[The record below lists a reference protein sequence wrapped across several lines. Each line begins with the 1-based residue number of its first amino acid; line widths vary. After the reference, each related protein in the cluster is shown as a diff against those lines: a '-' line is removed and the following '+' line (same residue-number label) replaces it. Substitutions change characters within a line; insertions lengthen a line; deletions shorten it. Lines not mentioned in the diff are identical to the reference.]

1 MQKNDIIEQGTMKN
15 FLTFKKLFYEEG
27 LNSNDKMLY
36 EIYGFDKET
45 IKNCFSIYNSI
56 NLRKKRSLNK
66 IVEWSFAIENIK
78 KYKDYKIIFG
88 TLTFSDKTLKK
99 TSKETRRRYIQRFL
113 KENDKIE
120 YYIANI
126 DYGEKNGREHYHFL
140 AFTKEKIKT
149 KWKYGLQKFLE
160 IKTTKI
166 DVKRT
171 TKYLV
176 KLNNHSFKTSTKLER
191 TIQDKTQANNLH
203 KKIKVIFYEE
213 FRSYKEQ
220 KFSMLER

>member
-1 MQKNDIIEQGTMKN
+1 MQKNAIIQNGIMKEFLSQKNEFFKAGIDSYQIELYKNSFDI
-15 FLTFKKLFYEEG
+15 
-27 LNSNDKMLY
+27 
-36 EIYGFDKET
+36 ET

-56 NLRKKRSLNK
+56 KLRKTRSLNK
-66 IVEWSFAIENIK
+66 IIEWCFAIDNIQ

-88 TLTFSDKTLKK
+88 TLTFSDKKLEK
-99 TSKETRRRYIQRFL
+99 TSKETRRRYVQRFL
-113 KENDKIE
+113 KENEEIE

-176 KLNNHSFKTSTKLER
+176 KLNNHSFKISTKLER
-191 TIQDKTQANNLH
+191 TIQDKKQANNLR
-203 KKIKVIFYEE
+203 KELKIIFYEE
-213 FRSYKEQ
+213 FRRYKEQ
-220 KFSMLER
+220 KFSVLER